1 MQMKSKQL
9 RDFLQKNIVWTTTH
23 FQKKNTISM
32 SNFPSEVSMKMTS
45 ITLDKVLLFL
55 NSV

>member
-9 RDFLQKNIVWTTTH
+9 RDFLQKNIIWTTTH
-23 FQKKNTISM
+23 FQKENTINM
-32 SNFPSEVSMKMTS
+32 SNFSSEVSTKMTS
-45 ITLDKVLLFL
+45 ITLGKVLLFL